1 MATAGPPEMMTGG
14 CQCGRIRY
22 AVQIDSDD
30 AYLCHCRM
38 CQCATGGVSI
48 ALKGV
53 AIADLT
59 WTTQAPDRYRSSP
72 IAQRGFCRECG
83 TPLTFEFV
91 SPDETMDVT
100 VGSFDHPGR
109 FVPRHNFATESLHEA
124 WIDTHTLP
132 RIRSEDNPSTSNRWM
147 DAVGKLP
154 D

>member
-1 MATAGPPEMMTGG
+1 MGAAGSSQRMTGG

-22 AVQIDSDD
+22 AVTIDSDD

-38 CQCATGGVSI
+38 CQRATGGVSI
-48 ALKGV
+48 AFKSV
-53 AIADLT
+53 RIADLE
-59 WTTQAPDRYRSSP
+59 WTTQAPERYRSSP

-83 TPLTFEFV
+83 TPLTFEFL
-91 SPDETMDVT
+91 SPDETMDLT
-100 VGSFDHPGR
+100 VGSFDQPNR
-109 FVPRHNFATESLHEA
+109 FVPRHHFAAESLHEA